1 MFEPLT
7 QTAHT
12 VYNTLAQESGRQ
24 RGHTHVRPTDVLIAL
39 AKSRGIGE
47 RALTN
52 LGAPIV
58 RIRQWVNE
66 AEPPIHDGIVAIA
79 RIPPSAKTKEIIGIA
94 TRTAETNGISTIDDG
109 ALLLALFS
117 LEGDPVCEVLQRL
130 GLTKDKIE
138 RELKALRDTAS
149 IQEVFAEAGRLIGQ
163 LYGCLERL
171 ERKVADRM
179 REIAADVQH
188 MEARELADDF
198 IPPPIPPT
206 PQ

>member
-130 GLTKDKIE
+130 GLTKE
-138 RELKALRDTAS
+138 SVEQELEALRDNATIEELQAEVARLGEELS
-149 IQEVFAEAGRLIGQ
+149 KYRTRIQ
-163 LYGCLERL
+163 
-171 ERKVADRM
+171 RKLDDAARADK
-179 REIAADVQH
+179 ADEDH
-188 MEARELADDF
+188 KRACALADGF
-198 IPPPIPPT
+198 TPPSPTPPP
-206 PQ
+206 Q